1 MIKQGSSKGQKKCN
15 TSDGNTSSSQ
25 GVQTAGDHSSAG
37 NDEPP
42 LASSAEADVTNDTP
56 ADINYEC
63 CECLGTYKEDAEM
76 GNGAEWVKYTLWSVD
91 LRRLY

>member
-42 LASSAEADVTNDTP
+42 VASSAEADVTNDAP
-56 ADINYEC
+56 ADTDYE
-63 CECLGTYKEDAEM
+63 CECLGTIRKMQKWEM
-76 GNGAEWVKYTLWSVD
+76 EQNGL
-91 LRRLY
+91 